1 MRHAL
6 VRLGVLTVVAVG
18 ASAILIAGGQR
29 GAGSQ
34 NPGRGQAN
42 AVPAK
47 PPADPHDLSGIWGRF
62 GWRDLSNRQG
72 AAAFPEG
79 GDDGFGLDVPP
90 LTAEGQKMYDAIKPG
105 NGRALGSAPRPGEPE
120 GRRRAVIEKFQ
131 NDPTSQCTPNGLTRM
146 ILSTYFAPMEL
157 IMAKDRIVQRFE
169 WTMDQRMIYTDG
181 RKLPTDVSL
190 PAWNGFS
197 VGHWEG
203 DTLVVNSYGFH
214 ENTWLDHFGYPHSD
228 EMRLEERYHLVSA
241 DRLQLNWT
249 LTDPKVYTKPFVGQQ
264 KAFRRLAPDES
275 TVEDGWVGLFDNRCV
290 PAEEN
295 AFNQNIRNPA
305 GGKTDK

>member
-1 MRHAL
+1 M
-6 VRLGVLTVVAVG
+6 
-18 ASAILIAGGQR
+18 LIAGGQR
-29 GAGSQ
+29 GAGGQ
-34 NPGRGQAN
+34 NPGTGQAN
-42 AVPAK
+42 AAPAK

-62 GWRDLSNRQG
+62 GRRDLSNRQG
-72 AAAFPEG
+72 AAGFPEG

-105 NGRALGSAPRPGEPE
+105 NGRPLGSPPRPGEPE
-120 GRRRAVIEKFQ
+120 GRRRAVVEKFQ
-131 NDPTSQCTPNGLTRM
+131 NDPTALCNPSGLTRI
-146 ILSTYFAPMEL
+146 ILATYFAPMEV
-157 IMAKDRIVQRFE
+157 IMAKDRIIQHFE
-169 WTMDQRMIYTDG
+169 WTTDQRTIYTDG
-181 RKLPTDVSL
+181 RKLPTEVSL

-228 EMRLEERYHLVSA
+228 QMRLEERYRLISA

-249 LTDPKVYTKPFVGQQ
+249 LTDPKVYTRPFVGQT

-275 TVEDGWVGLFDNRCV
+275 TIEEGWVGLFDNRCV
-290 PAEEN
+290 PEEEF
-295 AFNQNIRNPA
+295 AFNEKIRNPA
-305 GGKTDK
+305 GGKTSP